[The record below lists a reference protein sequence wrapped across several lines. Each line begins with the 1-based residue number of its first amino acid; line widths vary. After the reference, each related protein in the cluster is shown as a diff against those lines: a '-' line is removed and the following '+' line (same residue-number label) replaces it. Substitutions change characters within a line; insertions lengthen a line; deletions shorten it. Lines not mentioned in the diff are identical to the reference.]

1 MKLLKGALLALGLI
15 ILAGGLYIASGLYDV
30 GADSPHTR
38 PVELLLEVLR
48 ERSTD
53 VRGDGIKAP
62 PLEDA
67 GLIAEGAQHYGAMC
81 AGCHLG
87 PGVADN
93 EFRVGL
99 YPRPPLLYQQKD
111 AEAGEQFW
119 IIKHGIKF
127 TAMPA
132 WGPSHNDQAIW
143 GMVAFLQKL
152 PKLTP
157 EQYAQM
163 TANAQEQHEHH
174 HDEDAPKSGS

>member
-1 MKLLKGALLALGLI
+1 MNLFKAMLLLI
-15 ILAGGLYIASGLYDV
+15 GITLLAGGLFIASGIYDV

-38 PVELLLEVLR
+38 PVELLLQVLR

-53 VRGDGIKAP
+53 AHGDDVRVP
-62 PLEDA
+62 PLDDA
-67 GLIAEGAQHYGAMC
+67 RLIAQGAQHYGAMC
-81 AGCHLG
+81 DGCHLG

-93 EFRVGL
+93 EFRLGL
-99 YPRPPLLYQQKD
+99 YPKPPLLYQQQNG
-111 AEAGEQFW
+111 EAGEQFW

-132 WGPSHNDQAIW
+132 WGLSHNDQAIW
-143 GMVAFLQKL
+143 AMVAFLQKL

-163 TANAQEQHEHH
+163 TAHAADEHEHAH
-174 HDEDAPKSGS
+174 EAEAPKSGS